1 MIEDTLAK
9 LDRRV
14 RQISALSDEKKNELG
29 ALLETLKEEV
39 VALAETK
46 AGDAESITRFTE
58 LSAHEVTREDGSDR
72 LKTLS
77 LEGLS
82 ASVDGF
88 EASHPR
94 LVQIV
99 NNVCTS
105 LANLGI

>member
-9 LDRRV
+9 LDSRV
-14 RQISALSDEKKNELG
+14 RQISALSDDKKNELG
-29 ALLETLKEEV
+29 ALLETLKDEV
-39 VALAETK
+39 VALSETK
-46 AGDAESITRFTE
+46 AGDAESITRFAE
-58 LSAHEVTREDGSDR
+58 LSTHEVTREDGSDR

-88 EASHPR
+88 EVSHPR

-99 NNVCTS
+99 NSVCTS